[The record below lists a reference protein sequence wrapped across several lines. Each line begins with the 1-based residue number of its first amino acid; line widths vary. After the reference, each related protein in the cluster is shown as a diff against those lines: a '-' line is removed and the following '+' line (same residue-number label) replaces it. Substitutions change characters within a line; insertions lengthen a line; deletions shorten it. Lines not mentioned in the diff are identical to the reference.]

1 MSHDLWQEKDPTGMR
16 DHLRLGSI
24 LDGTE
29 PVVALAELGL
39 GLDSMTLEGFSSLN
53 DSMEL
58 SGEEGWQEGQSDQ
71 NEMLMIPGNRAGV
84 CCV

>member
-1 MSHDLWQEKDPTGMR
+1 MFLPRSRALEEAGKGSQAHPNMSHDLWQEKDPTGMR

-39 GLDSMTLEGFSSLN
+39 GLDSM
-53 DSMEL
+53 
-58 SGEEGWQEGQSDQ
+58 
-71 NEMLMIPGNRAGV
+71 I
-84 CCV
+84 